1 MKKRHFKAPS
11 GETISFTEL
20 GFGTAPVGNLYKA
33 TAPEEAQ
40 RTLEAAW
47 KAGIRYYDT
56 APLYG
61 LGLSETRL
69 NRFLFGKKRKDY
81 VLSTKVGRL
90 LEVCDPK
97 QRTGIGKFFDTPSRR
112 EIYDYSYDGFM
123 RSIEFSLERLGVD
136 SIDVIFIHDV
146 DVFNHKTVA
155 ARDAHV
161 KTILKSG
168 IKALEKLRSEK
179 VIKAF
184 GAGVN
189 EWEVCETLAR
199 NSDVDIFLLAGRY
212 TLLEQDSLNS
222 FLPLC
227 EERGIGIVLG
237 GPYNS
242 GILATGPV
250 GFLLGPA
257 IGVASLIRQIS
268 RADLRKATLWLAV
281 SGSLACGFYAFLSE
295 VPVFGLGL
303 MLITIAVGV
312 ALFVHMVRRL
322 EPPKP
327 VVVSGV
333 ILLAGAVLMLGLS
346 LFPPVVA
353 PWWGKGPDAGAPLPA
368 FAFVFDP
375 GFDAS
380 RHVPRYVIDRPLWG
394 LEMLLVAAL
403 VAGGLLLVKI
413 LAGSRPSPDASPP
426 AA

>member
-1 MKKRHFKAPS
+1 MKKRNFKAPS
-11 GETISFTEL
+11 GETIAFTEL
-20 GFGTAPVGNLYKA
+20 GFGTAPLGNLYKA
-33 TAPEEAQ
+33 TDPEDAQ
-40 RTLEAAW
+40 KTLEAAW

-161 KTILKSG
+161 KTILNSG
-168 IKALEKLRSEK
+168 IKALEKLRNEK

-212 TLLEQDSLNS
+212 TLLEQESLNS

-242 GILATGPV
+242 GILATGPKP
-250 GFLLGPA
+250 GAWYNYDPA
-257 IGVASLIRQIS
+257 PKAILERVARIEAVCRRHKVKLAQAALRFPMHHKNVVSVIPGGVSPKEVALNV
-268 RADLRKATLWLAV
+268 ATLDAKIPKALWKDLKA
-281 SGSLACGFYAFLSE
+281 E
-295 VPVFGLGL
+295 GL
-303 MLITIAVGV
+303 MHAD
-312 ALFVHMVRRL
+312 
-322 EPPKP
+322 
-327 VVVSGV
+327 
-333 ILLAGAVLMLGLS
+333 
-346 LFPPVVA
+346 A
-353 PWWGKGPDAGAPLPA
+353 P
-368 FAFVFDP
+368 
-375 GFDAS
+375 
-380 RHVPRYVIDRPLWG
+380 VPR
-394 LEMLLVAAL
+394 
-403 VAGGLLLVKI
+403 
-413 LAGSRPSPDASPP
+413 
-426 AA
+426 

>member
-1 MKKRHFKAPS
+1 MKKRNFKAPS
-11 GETISFTEL
+11 GETIAFTEL
-20 GFGTAPVGNLYKA
+20 GFGTAPLGNLYKA
-33 TAPEEAQ
+33 TDPEEAQ
-40 RTLEAAW
+40 KTLEAAW

-161 KTILKSG
+161 KTILNSG

-212 TLLEQDSLNS
+212 TLLEQESLNS

-242 GILATGPV
+242 GILATGPKP
-250 GFLLGPA
+250 GAWYNYDPA
-257 IGVASLIRQIS
+257 PKAILERVARIEAVCRRHKVKLAQAALRFPMHHKNVVSVIPGGVSPKEVALNV
-268 RADLRKATLWLAV
+268 ATLDAKIPKALWKDLKA
-281 SGSLACGFYAFLSE
+281 E
-295 VPVFGLGL
+295 GL
-303 MLITIAVGV
+303 MHAD
-312 ALFVHMVRRL
+312 
-322 EPPKP
+322 
-327 VVVSGV
+327 
-333 ILLAGAVLMLGLS
+333 
-346 LFPPVVA
+346 A
-353 PWWGKGPDAGAPLPA
+353 P
-368 FAFVFDP
+368 
-375 GFDAS
+375 
-380 RHVPRYVIDRPLWG
+380 VPR
-394 LEMLLVAAL
+394 
-403 VAGGLLLVKI
+403 
-413 LAGSRPSPDASPP
+413 
-426 AA
+426 